1 MRAWNSS
8 NERKGTLMKI
18 GSVQKNSQEEIRVT
32 IQDYQG
38 TDLID
43 LRTYWQNDA
52 GDWLP
57 TKKGISLTHHVTQD
71 VIKLLQ
77 KAFKKLQEQE
87 KEEPYDYKAGNELLK
102 MIKRL

>member
-1 MRAWNSS
+1 
-8 NERKGTLMKI
+8 MKI
-18 GSVQKNSQEEIRVT
+18 GKVEKNSQEEIRVT

-43 LRTYWQNDA
+43 LRTYWQNDE

-57 TKKGISLTHHVTQD
+57 TKKGISLTYYVIED

-77 KAFKKLQEQE
+77 KAYKKMQKQAETMEDNSYISKELQ
-87 KEEPYDYKAGNELLK
+87 NI
-102 MIKRL
+102 IKRL